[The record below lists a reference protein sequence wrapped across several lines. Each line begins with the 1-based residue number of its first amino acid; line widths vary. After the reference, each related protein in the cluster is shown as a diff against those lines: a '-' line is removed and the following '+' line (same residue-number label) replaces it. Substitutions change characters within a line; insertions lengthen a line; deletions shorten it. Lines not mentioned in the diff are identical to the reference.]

1 MTQYRVT
8 ATVKEIRGKC
18 PLYTLGD
25 KIVFERFYV
34 KSSQSRDICIHAF
47 SAMSTLLS
55 ALLHGTS
62 ARDLAI
68 GSKPDVGYIQ
78 CPDPG
83 PPHTMGGTVVFELK
97 RQTTQQ

>member
-1 MTQYRVT
+1 MKIYRVT

-18 PLYTLGD
+18 PLYALGD
-25 KIVFERFYV
+25 KIVFEAFYV
-34 KSSQSRDICIHAF
+34 KSTQSRDICIHAF

-55 ALLHGTS
+55 AFLHGAS
-62 ARDLAI
+62 AIDLGI

-83 PPHTMGGTVVFELK
+83 PPHTMGGTVVFKLK
-97 RQTTQQ
+97 RRIKQ

>member
-1 MTQYRVT
+1 MKKYRVT
-8 ATVKEIRGKC
+8 ATVKEMRGKC
-18 PLYTLGD
+18 PLYALGD
-25 KIVFERFYV
+25 KIVFEGFYI

-55 ALLHGTS
+55 ALLHGAS
-62 ARDLAI
+62 AIDLGI
-68 GSKPDVGYIQ
+68 GSKPDVGHVQ

-83 PPHTMGGTVVFELK
+83 PPHTVGGTVVFLLK